1 MNRVELKNWSKDKVR
16 GKRWPLLGAII
27 IASLLLGLNITL
39 PLNINASLDTFIP
52 VGWILYFVQ
61 VGLVFY
67 LVKFINN
74 DKPQFTDVFSKSADF
89 VKDLAVGFLTGLFI
103 FLWSLLLIIPGII
116 KSFAYALVPMLL
128 GEDKYKDLT
137 YTGYITKSREM
148 MAGHKMDYFVL
159 KLSFIGWHLLAILT
173 LGILE
178 LWIVPYQRVAETKF
192 LYDVK
197 TEYEKKNK

>member
-27 IASLLLGLNITL
+27 IASLLLSFSLHIPCNDNI
-39 PLNINASLDTFIP
+39 DTVIP

-74 DKPQFTDVFSKSADF
+74 EKPQFTDVFSKSADF
-89 VKDLAVGFLTGLFI
+89 VKDLAVGFLTNLFI
-103 FLWSLLLIIPGII
+103 FLWSLLFIIPGII
-116 KSFAYALVPMLL
+116 KSFAYSLVPMLL
-128 GEDKYKDLT
+128 GDDKYKDLT
-137 YTGYITKSREM
+137 YTDYITKSRAM
-148 MAGHKMDYFVL
+148 MNGHKMDFFVL
-159 KLSFIGWHLLAILT
+159 KLSFIGWHMLAILT

-178 LWIVPYQRVAETKF
+178 LWIVPYQCVAETKF